1 MTTAGTIRN
10 HIKEI
15 AIGEPFTS
23 IQFNG
28 LGTRASV
35 DQALSRLVKG
45 GEIVRVSRG
54 VFVRPKNSR
63 YVGQVLPEPSK
74 VAQAIANAHGE
85 TIQVHGAEA
94 ARLLGLTTQMPLQS
108 VFYTSGPSRE
118 LKLGKLPL
126 ILKHVARR
134 KLRLSGRP
142 SGLALSALWYLG
154 KERVTTST
162 IKTIREKLTPQAF
175 EEFRAETPSMPAR
188 MANTVHRY
196 DQEATGD

>member
-10 HIKEI
+10 HINEI

-35 DQALSRLVKG
+35 DQALSRLVRG

-63 YVGQVLPEPSK
+63 HVGQVMPELSK
-74 VAQAIANAHGE
+74 VAQAIATGHGE

-108 VFYTSGPSRE
+108 LFYTSGRNRE
-118 LKLGKLPL
+118 IKLGKLRL
-126 ILKHVARR
+126 ILKHLAAR

-142 SGLALSALWYLG
+142 SAL
-154 KERVTTST
+154 
-162 IKTIREKLTPQAF
+162 P
-175 EEFRAETPSMPAR
+175 P
-188 MANTVHRY
+188 
-196 DQEATGD
+196 